1 MWSGAEIVDFMKNTS
16 HQTEE
21 KPTTEQ
27 RLHALELLLQNLV
40 VVLDAEP
47 RFRAEALDKWLD
59 LVRERMTETGSV
71 EPGTVAALAHLQKQ
85 VAS

>member
-1 MWSGAEIVDFMKNTS
+1 MKNTS
-16 HQTEE
+16 HQTQE

-27 RLHALELLLQNLV
+27 RLHAVELLLQNLV
-40 VVLDAEP
+40 VVLDADP
-47 RFRAEALDKWLD
+47 RFRAKALDKWLD

-71 EPGTVAALAHLQKQ
+71 EPGTVAALAQLQKQ